1 MELNKKNQT
10 REINLS
16 SDDIFDRTVMLSF
29 SSETPVKREIN
40 GQTYNEIL
48 LHGMQNVD
56 LSRLQNDA
64 ALLFNHDFD
73 SLIGVVE
80 SVSIDTDK
88 VGRALVRFSEYGLGQ
103 EKYNQVQEGILNK
116 VSVGYEIN
124 DYEFRN
130 NDLLITNWTPYEVS
144 LVSVPADDKVGVGR
158 SIESDDEVLEYIKN
172 NPELL
177 KKLQE
182 HEEESVTDNDVSTE
196 PAEENTNADTDNEQD
211 TSIDQEDINKEEARI
226 HEINSMGKVFGI
238 EQRIVQEAINN
249 KKSVEEFK
257 RQMTFKEEIQME
269 NFSLQNTIRSLITG
283 ERAAGEYNNH
293 GVVLPV
299 SALQRTSTSP
309 SSGGTLIQSTIQ
321 YDSFIDVV
329 RQNSVLKNFPVKI
342 FSGLEGDGNLELP
355 MLYDDFTAGSGFVDE
370 DTAAVDSNAQF
381 QNIVLTPRTFTT
393 GVYLTRLLQKSTA
406 AAERY
411 LTETIISG
419 SAEKIER
426 AVFSKILSEAMKET
440 IKVADLTYERI
451 TKLIGDIGDMK
462 VSSDKL
468 SIVMS
473 PSLKAKLK
481 AIHITPEQFLID
493 SDNRMLGIPV
503 YEYVFAAADR
513 DQFIIGDFSQVV
525 LAEWSQLAIDRDDTT
540 SRAKGGVHLRVF
552 ADVDFN
558 ITRPEYFTAVKVTTA

>member
-16 SDDIFDRTVMLSF
+16 SDDISDRTVMLSF
-29 SSETPVKREIN
+29 SSETPVEREIN
-40 GQTYNEIL
+40 GQIYNEIL

-56 LSRLQNDA
+56 LRRLQNDA

-80 SVSIDTDK
+80 SVSIDVDK

-124 DYEFRN
+124 DYEFRG
-130 NDLLITNWTPYEVS
+130 NDLLITRWTPYEVS
-144 LVSVPADDKVGVGR
+144 LVSVPADDNVGVGR
-158 SIESDDEVLEYIKN
+158 SIESDDDVLEYIKN
-172 NPELL
+172 NPEIL
-177 KKLQE
+177 KKFQD
-182 HEEESVTDNDVSTE
+182 HEDESTNESVTDNDVSTE
-196 PAEENTNADTDNEQD
+196 PEQETSTESEE
-211 TSIDQEDINKEEARI
+211 INKEETRI
-226 HEINSMGKVFGI
+226 HEIISVGKVFGI

-309 SSGGTLIQSTIQ
+309 SSGGTLIQNTIQ

-393 GVYLTRLLQKSTA
+393 GVYLTRLLQKSTV

-426 AVFSKILSEAMKET
+426 AVFNKIMVNAFKEN

-481 AIHITPEQFLID
+481 TVNITPEQFLID
-493 SDNRMLGIPV
+493 RDNRMLGIPV

>member
-16 SDDIFDRTVMLSF
+16 SDDISDRTVMLSF
-29 SSETPVKREIN
+29 SSETPVEREIN
-40 GQTYNEIL
+40 GQIYNEIL

-56 LSRLQNDA
+56 LRRLQNDA

-80 SVSIDTDK
+80 SVSIDVDK

-124 DYEFRN
+124 DYEFRG
-130 NDLLITNWTPYEVS
+130 NDLLITRWTPYEVS
-144 LVSVPADDKVGVGR
+144 LVSVPADDNVGVGR
-158 SIESDDEVLEYIKN
+158 SIESDDDVLEYIKN
-172 NPELL
+172 NPEIL
-177 KKLQE
+177 KKFQD
-182 HEEESVTDNDVSTE
+182 HEDELTNESVTDNDVSTE
-196 PAEENTNADTDNEQD
+196 PEQETSTESEE
-211 TSIDQEDINKEEARI
+211 INKEETRI
-226 HEINSMGKVFGI
+226 HEIISVGKVFGI

-309 SSGGTLIQSTIQ
+309 SSGGTLIQNTIQ

-426 AVFSKILSEAMKET
+426 AVFNKIMVNALKEN

-481 AIHITPEQFLID
+481 TINITPEQFLID
-493 SDNRMLGIPV
+493 RDNRMLGIPV

>member
-16 SDDIFDRTVMLSF
+16 SDDISDRTVMLSF
-29 SSETPVKREIN
+29 SSETPVEREIN
-40 GQTYNEIL
+40 GQIYNEIL

-56 LSRLQNDA
+56 LRRLQNDA

-80 SVSIDTDK
+80 SVSIDVDK

-124 DYEFRN
+124 DYEFRG
-130 NDLLITNWTPYEVS
+130 NDLLITRWTPYEVS
-144 LVSVPADDKVGVGR
+144 LVSVPADDNVGVGR

-182 HEEESVTDNDVSTE
+182 HEDESTDESVTDNDVSTE
-196 PAEENTNADTDNEQD
+196 PEQE
-211 TSIDQEDINKEEARI
+211 TSTESEYINKEETRI

-309 SSGGTLIQSTIQ
+309 SSGGTLIQNTIQ

-426 AVFSKILSEAMKET
+426 AVFSKILTEAMKET

-503 YEYVFAAADR
+503 YEYVFSAADR

>member
-16 SDDIFDRTVMLSF
+16 SDDISDRTVMLSF
-29 SSETPVKREIN
+29 SSETPVEREIN
-40 GQTYNEIL
+40 GQIYNEIL

-56 LSRLQNDA
+56 LRRLQNDA

-80 SVSIDTDK
+80 SVSIDVDK

-124 DYEFRN
+124 EYEFRG
-130 NDLLITNWTPYEVS
+130 NDLLITRWTPYEVS
-144 LVSVPADDKVGVGR
+144 LVSVPADDNVGVGR
-158 SIESDDEVLEYIKN
+158 SIESDDDVLEYIKN
-172 NPELL
+172 NPEIL
-177 KKLQE
+177 KKFQD
-182 HEEESVTDNDVSTE
+182 HEDESTNESVTDNDVSTE
-196 PAEENTNADTDNEQD
+196 PEQETSTESEE
-211 TSIDQEDINKEEARI
+211 INKEETRI
-226 HEINSMGKVFGI
+226 HEIISVGKVFGI

-309 SSGGTLIQSTIQ
+309 SSGGTLIQNTIQ

-426 AVFSKILSEAMKET
+426 AVFSKILTEAMKET

-503 YEYVFAAADR
+503 YEYVFSAADR

>member
-16 SDDIFDRTVMLSF
+16 SDDISDRTVMLSF
-29 SSETPVKREIN
+29 SSETPVEREIN
-40 GQTYNEIL
+40 GQIYNEIL

-56 LSRLQNDA
+56 LRRLQNDA

-80 SVSIDTDK
+80 SVSIDVDK

-124 DYEFRN
+124 DYEFRG
-130 NDLLITNWTPYEVS
+130 NDLLITRWTPYEVS
-144 LVSVPADDKVGVGR
+144 LVSVPADDNVGVGR
-158 SIESDDEVLEYIKN
+158 SIESDDDVLEYIKN
-172 NPELL
+172 NPEIL
-177 KKLQE
+177 KKFQD
-182 HEEESVTDNDVSTE
+182 HEDESTNESVTDNDVSTE
-196 PAEENTNADTDNEQD
+196 PEQETSTESEE
-211 TSIDQEDINKEEARI
+211 INKEETRI
-226 HEINSMGKVFGI
+226 HEIISVGKVFGI

-309 SSGGTLIQSTIQ
+309 SSGGTLIQNTIQ

-426 AVFSKILSEAMKET
+426 AVFNKIMVNALKEN

-481 AIHITPEQFLID
+481 TINITPEQFLID
-493 SDNRMLGIPV
+493 RDNRMLGIPV

>member
-16 SDDIFDRTVMLSF
+16 SDDISDRTVMLSF
-29 SSETPVKREIN
+29 SSETPVEREIN
-40 GQTYNEIL
+40 GQIYNEIL

-56 LSRLQNDA
+56 LRRLQNDA

-80 SVSIDTDK
+80 SVSIDVDK

-124 DYEFRN
+124 DYEFRG
-130 NDLLITNWTPYEVS
+130 NDLLITRWTPYEVS
-144 LVSVPADDKVGVGR
+144 LVSVPADDNVGVGR
-158 SIESDDEVLEYIKN
+158 SIESDDDVLEYIKN

-177 KKLQE
+177 KKLQD
-182 HEEESVTDNDVSTE
+182 HEDESTDESVTDNDVSTE
-196 PAEENTNADTDNEQD
+196 PEQD
-211 TSIDQEDINKEEARI
+211 TSTESEEINKEETRI
-226 HEINSMGKVFGI
+226 HEIISVGKVFGI

-309 SSGGTLIQSTIQ
+309 SSGGTLIQNTIQ

-426 AVFSKILSEAMKET
+426 AVFNKIMVNALKEN

-481 AIHITPEQFLID
+481 TINITPEQFLID
-493 SDNRMLGIPV
+493 RDNRMLGIPV

>member
-16 SDDIFDRTVMLSF
+16 SDDISDRTVMLSF
-29 SSETPVKREIN
+29 SSETPVEREIN
-40 GQTYNEIL
+40 GQIYNEIL

-56 LSRLQNDA
+56 LRRLQNDA

-73 SLIGVVE
+73 SLIGMVE
-80 SVSIDTDK
+80 SVSIDVDK

-124 DYEFRN
+124 DYEFRG
-130 NDLLITNWTPYEVS
+130 NDLLITRWTPYEVS
-144 LVSVPADDKVGVGR
+144 LVSVPADDNVGVGR

-172 NPELL
+172 NLELL
-177 KKLQE
+177 KKLQD
-182 HEEESVTDNDVSTE
+182 HEDESTDESVTDNDVSTE
-196 PAEENTNADTDNEQD
+196 PEQETSTESEE
-211 TSIDQEDINKEEARI
+211 INKEETRI
-226 HEINSMGKVFGI
+226 HEIISVGKVFGI
-238 EQRIVQEAINN
+238 EQKIVQEAINN

-257 RQMTFKEEIQME
+257 RQMTFKEEIKME

-309 SSGGTLIQSTIQ
+309 SSGGTLIQNTIQ

-329 RQNSVLKNFPVKI
+329 RQNSVLKNFPVKV

-393 GVYLTRLLQKSTA
+393 GVYLTRLLQKSTV

-426 AVFSKILSEAMKET
+426 AVFNKIMVNALKEN

-481 AIHITPEQFLID
+481 TINITPEQFLID
-493 SDNRMLGIPV
+493 RDNRMLGIPV

>member
-16 SDDIFDRTVMLSF
+16 SDDISDRTVMLSF
-29 SSETPVKREIN
+29 SSETPVEREIN
-40 GQTYNEIL
+40 GQIYNEIL

-56 LSRLQNDA
+56 LRRLQNDA

-80 SVSIDTDK
+80 SVSIDVDK

-124 DYEFRN
+124 DYEFRG
-130 NDLLITNWTPYEVS
+130 NDLLITRWTPYEVS
-144 LVSVPADDKVGVGR
+144 LVSVPADDNVGVGR
-158 SIESDDEVLEYIKN
+158 SIESDDDVLEYIKN
-172 NPELL
+172 NPEIL
-177 KKLQE
+177 KKFQD
-182 HEEESVTDNDVSTE
+182 HEDESTNESVTDNDVSTE
-196 PAEENTNADTDNEQD
+196 PEQETSTESEE
-211 TSIDQEDINKEEARI
+211 INKEETRI
-226 HEINSMGKVFGI
+226 HEIISVGKVFGI

-309 SSGGTLIQSTIQ
+309 SSGGTLIQNTIQ

-426 AVFSKILSEAMKET
+426 AVFNKIMVNALKEN

-481 AIHITPEQFLID
+481 TVNITPEQFLID
-493 SDNRMLGIPV
+493 RDNRMLGIPV